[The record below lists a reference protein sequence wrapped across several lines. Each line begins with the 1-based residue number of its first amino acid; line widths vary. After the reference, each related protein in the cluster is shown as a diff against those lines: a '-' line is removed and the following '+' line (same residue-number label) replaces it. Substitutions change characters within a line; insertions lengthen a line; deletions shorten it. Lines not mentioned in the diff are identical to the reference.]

1 MAGLYSRRRVEMAYE
16 GNLYWSYLR
25 WGKYGGYANEGE
37 KANGVIQALNR
48 PVHKIQITKDRKRYF
63 IGQIVR
69 NRAWNR
75 NFTTKRYLMPIPQS
89 AIDRRAASGITDEQN
104 PGW

>member
-1 MAGLYSRRRVEMAYE
+1 MVL
-16 GNLYWSYLR
+16 
-25 WGKYGGYANEGE
+25 
-37 KANGVIQALNR
+37 IQALNR

-69 NRAWNR
+69 NRSLEQK
-75 NFTTKRYLMPIPQS
+75 FSTKRYLMPIPQS
-89 AIDRRAASGITDEQN
+89 AIDRRAKSGITDEQN